1 MLYSSG
7 IIMENKEIE
16 FHPFPNMV
24 SAFLPQI
31 PNVRIKTFKVT
42 KRCMIPETTEYQ
54 ELIGTIVNHETS
66 VSNHETST
74 CFMLFCNSM
83 GHNIARRLASV
94 IQKRYSL
101 YLI

>member
-16 FHPFPNMV
+16 YHPFPNMV
-24 SAFLPQI
+24 CAFLPQI

-42 KRCMIPETTEYQ
+42 KRCMVSGTAEYQ
-54 ELIGTIVNHETS
+54 ELIGTIVNETS
-66 VSNHETST
+66 TSNHETST
-74 CFMLFCNSM
+74 CFMLFCNNL
-83 GHNIARRLASV
+83 GHNTATRLASL